1 MGKSTKSIDSAPN
14 EETPLVKL
22 TNRRVTASM
31 GTTINL
37 GDYQS
42 QRVELGLSADI
53 ADDIH
58 IEDGFGNVLD
68 YVESQLQYEVE
79 RILTD
84 GNVIEKARVDIR
96 SRTGRKPKVR

>member
-1 MGKSTKSIDSAPN
+1 MGKSPKNTDSVTN

-31 GTTINL
+31 GATVNL
-37 GDYQS
+37 GEYQS

-53 ADDIH
+53 ADDVQ

-68 YVESQLQYEVE
+68 YVENQLQFEVE
-79 RILTD
+79 RILTN
-84 GNVIEKARVDIR
+84 GNVIEKARADIR